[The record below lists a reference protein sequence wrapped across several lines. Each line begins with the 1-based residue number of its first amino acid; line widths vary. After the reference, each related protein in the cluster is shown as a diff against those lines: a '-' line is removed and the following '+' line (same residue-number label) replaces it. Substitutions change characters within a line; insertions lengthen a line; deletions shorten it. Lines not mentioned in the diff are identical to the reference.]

1 MSWTQKFAEPIRTS
15 SGQTIRTLADARAF
29 MLQLSPQVTW
39 QNEWQ
44 NAADK
49 LLLAS
54 QGKASVEE
62 AREAVC
68 NALVLN
74 MRLTEARWI
83 EN

>member
-1 MSWTQKFAEPIRTS
+1 
-15 SGQTIRTLADARAF
+15 